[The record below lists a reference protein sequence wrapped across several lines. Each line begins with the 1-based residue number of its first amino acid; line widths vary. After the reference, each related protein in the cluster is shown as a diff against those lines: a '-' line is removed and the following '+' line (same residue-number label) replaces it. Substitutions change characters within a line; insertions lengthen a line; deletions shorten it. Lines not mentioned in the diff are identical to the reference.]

1 MSGELTA
8 VREVWAQRSQ
18 ARTRADVLYL
28 LYVVALS
35 ALVIAAPGLQMAGS
49 LLARPDVIPA
59 LAHPLAPQAT
69 TSLAF
74 AAAAALVLLGAVRG
88 PALLPPFFTATL
100 AASGIRRRTALWRP
114 LARALL
120 VPVLAALTA
129 AALVAVTL
137 VSAAHAATSGAVHF
151 VIAAAGTGLLLGGA
165 WLSGELLRGGARRLL
180 AGGLAAASV
189 LGSFLPG
196 MPGPGRAYP
205 MASEGMGTA
214 PGVGLWAPGLLLAG
228 LLVSGVGILLLDRVR
243 GSVLREQ
250 AARWDSAGTLATT
263 GDLAGAS
270 GMFRTPP
277 SAGRR
282 LRAIGPRPLVLL
294 YARRDA
300 VSWLRSPERF
310 VVGVVTSLLAAA
322 VLAGSTLLT
331 GPLSWGAVLLGAAAL
346 WGAGGTLVDGIRHG
360 VHTLGAP
367 ALFGQSAA
375 TQVVLHAIAPLLLL
389 SLLAALGGT
398 LTGVVAAGFAVD
410 GGPGLSGTGLWEAVL
425 LPVALAPVMIIGRVR
440 DAAKGPLPLALVT
453 PMPTAQGDLS
463 ILPMLA
469 WQSDAILLA
478 LVCGAVL
485 AGLGLL
491 GPAWLLGGAVVLTA
505 VMALMARVRLRELTR

>member
-28 LYVVALS
+28 VYVVALS
-35 ALVIAAPGLQMAGS
+35 SLVIAAPGLQMAGS

-69 TSLAF
+69 TSVTI

-137 VSAAHAATSGAVHF
+137 VSAGHATASGAVHF
-151 VIAAAGTGLLLGGA
+151 VIAAAGTGLLLGAA

-180 AGGLAAASV
+180 AGGLAAAAV
-189 LGSFLPG
+189 LGALLPG
-196 MPGPGRAYP
+196 MPGLGRAYP
-205 MASEGMGTA
+205 TEIEGMGAA
-214 PGVGLWAPGLLLAG
+214 PGVELWAPGLLLAG
-228 LLVSGVGILLLDRVR
+228 LLTSGVGIALLDRL
-243 GSVLREQ
+243 GGNVLRVQ

-277 SAGRR
+277 TAGRR
-282 LRAIGPRPLVLL
+282 LRAIGPRPLALL

-310 VVGVVTSLLAAA
+310 VVGVITSLLAAA

-331 GPLSWGAVLLGAAAL
+331 GPLAWGAVLLGAAAL
-346 WGAGGTLVDGIRHG
+346 WGAGGALVDGIRHG

-367 ALFGQSAA
+367 ALFGQPAA

-398 LTGVVAAGFAVD
+398 LTGVVAAGFAADD
-410 GGPGLSGTGLWEAVL
+410 GAGLPEAVL
-425 LPVALAPVMIIGRVR
+425 LPVALAPVMIVGRVR

-463 ILPMLA
+463 VIPMLA

-485 AGLGLL
+485 AGLSLL
-491 GPAWLLGGAVVLTA
+491 GPLWLLGGAAVLTA
-505 VMALMARVRLRELTR
+505 AMALMARVRLRELTR